1 MAVHRVI
8 PNLNLRRM
16 IRSGEITLGGNAKL
30 KIYGTLACGS
40 GKQMKQKNR
49 IFFKNEQEA
58 MAHGYRP
65 CGALFEKKVFTMAC
79 RSSRLTTQSGLTTK
93 TRSSRQMTKN

>member
-65 CGALFEKKVFTMAC
+65 CGHCLRKKYLQWLAGQVV
-79 RSSRLTTQSGLTTK
+79 
-93 TRSSRQMTKN
+93 

>member
-40 GKQMKQKNR
+40 GKQMKQKTGFSLKTNKKPWR
-49 IFFKNEQEA
+49 
-58 MAHGYRP
+58 MATGRA
-65 CGALFEKKVFTMAC
+65 GIV
-79 RSSRLTTQSGLTTK
+79 
-93 TRSSRQMTKN
+93 